1 MSLGPGAF
9 VFSLEADGL
18 EAPRPGSLSRTFA
31 RLRDK
36 AGVESDIHLQSLHHF
51 VATELDS
58 VISESQ
64 KQARLGWSTVQMARH
79 YTDSVSAEDQ
89 RAADHMGE
97 LFGEPASRGGD
108 GDQPVTKPKAT

>member
-1 MSLGPGAF
+1 MA
-9 VFSLEADGL
+9 
-18 EAPRPGSLSRTFA
+18 
-31 RLRDK
+31 
-36 AGVESDIHLQSLHHF
+36 SDIHLHSLRHF

-79 YTDSVSAEDQ
+79 YTDSVSTEDQ

-97 LFGEPASRGGD
+97 LFGETGSRGRD
-108 GDQPVTKPKAT
+108 GDQPATKPMAS

>member
-1 MSLGPGAF
+1 MTLGPEGF

-18 EAPRPGSLSRTFA
+18 EVPRPDSLSRSFA
-31 RLRDK
+31 RLRDG
-36 AGVESDIHLQSLHHF
+36 AGVAPDIHLHSLRHF

-79 YTDSVSAEDQ
+79 YTDCVSEEDQ
-89 RAADHMGE
+89 RAADHMDE
-97 LFGEPASRGGD
+97 LIGATMRGGSN
-108 GDQPVTKPKAT
+108 AR